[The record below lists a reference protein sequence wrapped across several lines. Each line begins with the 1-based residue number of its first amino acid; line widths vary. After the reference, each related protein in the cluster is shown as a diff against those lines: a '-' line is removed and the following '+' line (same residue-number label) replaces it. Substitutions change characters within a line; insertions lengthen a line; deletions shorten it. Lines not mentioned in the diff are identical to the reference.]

1 MKQPLHTFV
10 TILCLLALLLPAA
23 AACLQPHQ
31 TSQRICDHCPPQHQV
46 PPCCTSHQQQPPA
59 IVGQTDLSQPAL
71 SAVFTPASNHQIF
84 LHPPT
89 APSELERPPLIPR
102 LTALRI

>member
-1 MKQPLHTFV
+1 MKPPLHTFV

-23 AACLQPHQ
+23 AFCLQPHQ
-31 TSQRICDHCPPQHQV
+31 TSQRICDHCPPRHQI
-46 PPCCTSHQQQPPA
+46 PPCCTTHQQQPPA
-59 IVGQTDLSQPAL
+59 IVAQTDLSQPAL